1 MLLHGLVEFGTYD
14 YCLKLKQDGVIRNLV
29 QLITSFLK
37 CRFQR
42 VILNG
47 HTSGRT
53 FFRIFFFRESGLVGS
68 GVVIR
73 IARFLVQVPLG
84 AWPGS
89 GSQPSYRAPGD
100 LPIEIMENLV
110 Y

>member
-47 HTSGRT
+47 HTSDCETIHAGV
-53 FFRIFFFRESGLVGS
+53 LQGS
-68 GVVIR
+68 ILGPSFVIQH
-73 IARFLVQVPLG
+73 ILMTSQV
-84 AWPGS
+84 
-89 GSQPSYRAPGD
+89 
-100 LPIEIMENLV
+100 I
-110 Y
+110 